1 MRTLFL
7 VLIVSLNCGA
17 AKDDFSSYINFATDK
32 KLDMSSR
39 WQALIKAAEAA
50 SGDQVDE
57 IKKFSSST
65 EWYMR
70 NASLVALAKINPTA
84 ALVEAKKL
92 IQDKALVVRSAA
104 VDVMAKDLTQ
114 DSKDILLTE
123 FNQPYNFHKKSSLW
137 IRKQIVESIA
147 ANAGISDR
155 GFFAKNLFDS
165 DREVAELSARALDKI
180 SGENLSEVRSV
191 KKWQSIA
198 KDKNWL

>member
-17 AKDDFSSYINFATDK
+17 AKDDFSTYINFATDK

-70 NASLVALAKINPTA
+70 NASLVALARINPTA

-104 VDVMAKDLTQ
+104 VDVVAKDLTQ
-114 DSKDILLTE
+114 DSKDLLLAE

-137 IRKQIVESIA
+137 IRKQIVESIS
-147 ANAGISDR
+147 ANAGSSDL

-180 SGENLSEVRSV
+180 SGESRSEARSV

-198 KDKNWL
+198 KEKNWL

>member
-7 VLIVSLNCGA
+7 VLIVSLNCLA
-17 AKDDFSSYINFATDK
+17 AKDDFSTYITFASDK
-32 KLDMSSR
+32 KLDMNSR
-39 WQALIKAAEAA
+39 WQALIKAAGSA

-57 IKKFSSST
+57 IKKFSSSE

-70 NASLVALAKINPTA
+70 NASLVALAKINRA
-84 ALVEAKKL
+84 AAMVEAKKL

-104 VDVMAKDLTQ
+104 VDVVAKDLTQ
-114 DSKDILLTE
+114 DNKDLLLAE

-137 IRKQIVESIA
+137 IRKQIVESISA
-147 ANAGISDR
+147 TAGVSDR

-165 DREVAELSARALDKI
+165 DREVAELSARALEKI
-180 SGENLSEVRSV
+180 SGESMSGTRSV
-191 KKWQSIA
+191 EKWQSIA